1 MMKYVNKYLLIVVVL
16 CLIGLKNVNY
26 IPENKTNPT
35 QMTRRQSRQNN
46 ENIIEEYEEALPN
59 EFSHLTDV
67 DKINGS
73 IGIDKLI
80 GECINAVKKNGTAV
94 LRFLL
99 LALSLSAITALCG
112 ALCNDVYASAARGA
126 AMITLFALVGSLM
139 PIVDEV
145 ALSISKISDFLLSL
159 LPVFS
164 AISVSQGHVAVAS
177 SQATG
182 MSLTLSF
189 FGGEGA
195 NALVAVIKC
204 LFILAVMSVFTK
216 EGGKLMNTIKN
227 IFSWG
232 LGIITTLL
240 GGIISVQTL
249 ISRGADNA
257 TVTATKYAI
266 SNMLPI
272 AGGAV
277 SGALST
283 LVSGMSYYASVVGG
297 GAIAVVVLCAI
308 APLVTLFMYK
318 LALSVVMI
326 FTSFIDSDAL
336 EGGVKAISGALDSL
350 IALYSVTVVIY
361 TLEIMLFLRQGMG

>member
-1 MMKYVNKYLLIVVVL
+1 MMKYVNKYLLIVLVL
-16 CLIGLKNVNY
+16 CLICLKNVNY
-26 IPENKTNPT
+26 IPENNTKPAPIA
-35 QMTRRQSRQNN
+35 RRQNRKNN
-46 ENIIEEYEEALPN
+46 DSIIEQYEDALPN
-59 EFSHLTDV
+59 EFSDLTDV

-73 IGIDKLI
+73 IGIDELL
-80 GECINAVKKNGTAV
+80 GACINAIRGNGTAV
-94 LRFLL
+94 LHFLL
-99 LALSLSAITALCG
+99 LSLSLSAITALCA
-112 ALCNDVYASAARGA
+112 ALCNDVYTPAARGA
-126 AMITLFALVGSLM
+126 SLIALFALIGSLM
-139 PIVDEV
+139 PMVDEV

-159 LPVFS
+159 VPVFS
-164 AISVSQGHVAVAS
+164 AISVSRGHVAVAS

-195 NALVAVIKC
+195 NALVTVVKC
-204 LFILAVMSVFTK
+204 LFVLAVLSVFTK
-216 EGGKLMNTIKN
+216 EGGKLMNTIKS
-227 IFSWG
+227 IFLWG

-249 ISRGADNA
+249 ISRAADNA
-257 TVTATKYAI
+257 TVTATKYAV

-283 LVSGMSYYASVVGG
+283 LISGMSYYASVVGG

-308 APLVTLFMYK
+308 APLVTLLMYK

-326 FTSFIDSDAL
+326 FTSFIDSDVL
-336 EGGVKAISGALDSL
+336 DGGVKAISGALDSL

-361 TLEIMLFLRQGMG
+361 ALEIMLFLHQ